1 MTIVVELLVPQ
12 ASRAEA
18 DEFDAA
24 MERAMMER
32 GGPPAGLMMHLARPD
47 GDGVLLVNVWRT
59 EAEMSAYYDE
69 VILPRL
75 ADAGLE
81 AAAPTVSPVWTFA
94 RP

>member
-1 MTIVVELLVPQ
+1 MAIVVEMLVPQ
-12 ASRAEA
+12 ASKAEA
-18 DEFDAA
+18 DEFEAV

-32 GGPPAGLMMHLARPD
+32 GGLPAGLMMHLARPD
-47 GDGVLLVNVWRT
+47 GDGVLLVNVWRN
-59 EAEMSAYYDE
+59 EAEMRALYDE

-81 AAAPTVSPVWTFA
+81 AGAPTVSPVWTFA